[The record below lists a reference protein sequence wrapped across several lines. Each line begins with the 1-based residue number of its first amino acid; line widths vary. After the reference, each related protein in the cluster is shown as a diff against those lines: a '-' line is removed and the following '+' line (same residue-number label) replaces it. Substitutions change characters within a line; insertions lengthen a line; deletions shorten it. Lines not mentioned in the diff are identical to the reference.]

1 MRAYPNLEQRTPE
14 WHALR
19 AGRVGSSDAK
29 AVTGKLKSGGE
40 PAARRDLR
48 TRVAL
53 STFGVTVAENSYTNA
68 DMARGISAEK
78 LIISQVE
85 VLRGEPITS
94 MGYIAHDDLPVGASP
109 DGLIGSGP
117 GSGIIE
123 AKAPRSAIQI
133 ALWSHAD
140 DRDSGLGAVPAR
152 HHQQLL
158 HLLFVTETERDWVV
172 YASWCED
179 MVPELQLYT
188 TTLYRAQVTEE
199 LETYEAQLRAFCAEV
214 ESEVKMIQTLI
225 DIEKG

>member
-1 MRAYPNLEQRTPE
+1 MYAYPNLEQRSPE
-14 WHALR
+14 WFALR

-53 STFGVTVAENSYTNA
+53 STFGVTVAENTYTNA
-68 DMARGISAEK
+68 DMERGIAAEK
-78 LIISQVE
+78 IIISQVE
-85 VLRGEPITS
+85 VLRGEPITT
-94 MGYIAHDDLPVGASP
+94 MGYLAHDDLPVGASP
-109 DGLIGSGP
+109 DGLMGT
-117 GSGIIE
+117 SGIIE

-158 HLLFVTETERDWVV
+158 HLLWVTERDYVV

-199 LETYEAQLRAFCAEV
+199 LETYEAQLRAFCDEV
-214 ESEVKMIQTLI
+214 ESEVKTIQTLI
-225 DIEKG
+225 DIQRG

>member
-1 MRAYPNLEQRTPE
+1 MYAYPNLEQRSPE
-14 WHALR
+14 WFALR

-29 AVTGKLKSGGE
+29 SITGKLRSGGE

-48 TRVAL
+48 TRLAL
-53 STFGVTVAENSYTNA
+53 STFGITIAENTYTNA
-68 DMARGISAEK
+68 DMERGIAAEK
-78 LIISQVE
+78 IIISHVE

-94 MGYIAHDDLPVGASP
+94 VGYITHDDLPVGASP

-140 DRDSGLGAVPAR
+140 DRDSGGIGAVPAR

-158 HLLFVTETERDWVV
+158 HLLWVTERDYVV

-179 MVPELQLYT
+179 MVPELQLYLT
-188 TTLYRAQVTEE
+188 TVHRRQVSEE
-199 LETYEAQLRAFCAEV
+199 LETYEAQLRAFCDEV

-225 DIEKG
+225 DIQKG

>member
-85 VLRGEPITS
+85 VLRGEPITE

-133 ALWSHAD
+133 ALWSRAD

-158 HLLFVTETERDWVV
+158 HLLFVTERDWVT
-172 YASWCED
+172 YASFCED
-179 MVPELQLYT
+179 MVPELQLYLT
-188 TTLYRAQVTEE
+188 TIHRTQVTEE
-199 LETYEAQLRAFCAEV
+199 LETYEAQLRAFCDEV

>member
-1 MRAYPNLEQRTPE
+1 MRAYPDLEQRSPE

-29 AVTGKLKSGGE
+29 SITSKLRSGSE

-48 TRVAL
+48 TRLAL
-53 STFGVTVAENSYTNA
+53 STFGVTVAENTYTNL
-68 DMARGISAEK
+68 DMERGIAAEK
-78 LIISQVE
+78 IIISHVE
-85 VLRGEPITS
+85 VLRGEPITT
-94 MGYIAHDDLPVGASP
+94 MGYLAHDDLPVGASP
-109 DGLIGSGP
+109 DGLMGT
-117 GSGIIE
+117 SGIIE
-123 AKAPRSAIQI
+123 AKAPRSALQL

-158 HLLFVTETERDWVV
+158 HLLFVTERDWVV

-179 MVPELQLYT
+179 MVPELQVYT

-214 ESEVKMIQTLI
+214 ESEVKTIQTLI
-225 DIEKG
+225 DIQRG